1 MARKPINLAGQRFG
15 RLLAVEAT
23 DRRTESGDVIWR
35 CRCDC
40 GREREFSAH
49 VLRSGNTRSCGCGSD
64 ENRSGFFERWKPR
77 LDAGSVAGR
86 KLSSRPFKSSDTGV
100 RGVSRRK
107 SGRYS
112 ARIMFAG
119 KTYHLGTYDT
129 LEEAAW
135 ARRNAEV
142 EIYDP
147 YLVAH
152 GRPPT
157 SEEEFLDALE
167 KALEKEEER

>member
-77 LDAGSVAGR
+77 LDAG
-86 KLSSRPFKSSDTGV
+86 
-100 RGVSRRK
+100 
-107 SGRYS
+107 
-112 ARIMFAG
+112 
-119 KTYHLGTYDT
+119 T

-157 SEEEFLDALE
+157 SEEEFLDALK
-167 KALEKEEER
+167 KALKKEEER